1 MSTQPQTV
9 PLQAIVSSSG
19 MPLQDVISRINGAP
33 AAMSACPVQ
42 RFRLRLGK
50 HGLRPTRQRMLLGW
64 LLFGRGHR
72 HVSAED
78 LYEEATQARAHLSL
92 ATVYNTLRQ
101 FSEAGLIRQVPT
113 GGGKAFFDTNA
124 EEHHHYLAEG
134 EDRMW
139 DAPPDTMPLVGK
151 PVAPEGY
158 VVAGVDVIVRLRK
171 IDAKP

>member
-1 MSTQPQTV
+1 M
-9 PLQAIVSSSG
+9 IVEHSG
-19 MPLQDVISRINGAP
+19 MPLQDAISRIKEGSREP
-33 AAMSACPVQ
+33 SGCPVQ
-42 RFRLRLGK
+42 SFRARLGK

-72 HVSAED
+72 HVSAEE
-78 LYEEATQARAHLSL
+78 LYDEATRARAHLSL

-113 GGGKAFFDTNA
+113 GGGKAFFDTNP

-139 DAPPDTMPLVGK
+139 DAPADAVPLAGK
-151 PVAPEGY
+151 PVAPDGY
-158 VVAGVDVIVRLRK
+158 EVAGVDVIVRLRK
-171 IDAKP
+171 IEARS